1 MDIFSQNTFLQN
13 WHSTESVR
21 IIGRKKAIIIVNHIL
36 SAKLGRMICRYCSQS
51 VLVLQFVFVFVF
63 LFLFIFLL
71 FSCLQIIGRETANLW
86 RWLPPITQFV
96 ALALLIPPPLAKLAT
111 NFAFHFQPLNN
122 NWSKTLS
129 KTQRECYCQRTNR
142 TGHKSYNLL
151 KHIILTS
158 SDDHL
163 CSVPPLVWYCRPW
176 KT

>member
-13 WHSTESVR
+13 WHSTESVQ

-36 SAKLGRMICRYCSQS
+36 SAKLGRMICRYSSQS

-63 LFLFIFLL
+63 LFLFLILL

-129 KTQRECYCQRTNR
+129 KTQRECYCQGTN
-142 TGHKSYNLL
+142 
-151 KHIILTS
+151 
-158 SDDHL
+158 
-163 CSVPPLVWYCRPW
+163 
-176 KT
+176 